1 MLRNRQNLI
10 QIASE
15 IASARGAPPATV
27 AKELLHAEILYCLV
41 QSGAAEH
48 LTFQGGTCLRLV
60 YGGSRYSEDL
70 DFVGGREF
78 DPRILEPFESMLA
91 EQVFSAYGLELSV
104 RSNVDRYTGEAVSV
118 ARWQA
123 RIAVPQVDP
132 SLPQKQV
139 INLEVANVPSHQA
152 ELGQVRPK
160 YAEIS
165 PAFGQIILM
174 VESQNEILADKIV
187 ALGARAYLKHRD
199 VWDIEMLLKG
209 GVRPD
214 LDLVRQKVV
223 DYGLETSAFQ
233 RSLQERAQ
241 ALRTEESQKGY
252 VAEMSRFV
260 DGPVSRML
268 GRTAKAT
275 LEVSARLA
283 QDAALQIESRPV
295 LRSPSSGPSFSGPGM

>member
-1 MLRNRQNLI
+1 MLRTRQNLI
-10 QIASE
+10 QLASE
-15 IASARGAPPATV
+15 IASSRGAPAATV
-27 AKELLHAEILYCLV
+27 AKEMLHTEILYCLV

-78 DPRILEPFESMLA
+78 DPEILRPFEDMLA
-91 EQVFSAYGLELSV
+91 EQVFSAYGLDLSV
-104 RSNVDRYTGEAVSV
+104 KSNVDRYTGEAVSV

-123 RIAVPQVDP
+123 KIAIPQIDP

-152 ELGQVRPK
+152 EMGQVRPK
-160 YAEIS
+160 YTEIS
-165 PAFGQIILM
+165 PAFGQIILL

-187 ALGARAYLKHRD
+187 ALGARTYLKHRD
-199 VWDIEMLLKG
+199 VWDIEMLIKG
-209 GVRPD
+209 GAQID
-214 LDLVRQKVV
+214 LQLVGLKVD
-223 DYGLETSAFQ
+223 DYGIDREVFLASL
-233 RSLQERAQ
+233 RSRAEL
-241 ALRTEESQKGY
+241 LRTDVSQKGY

-268 GRTAKAT
+268 NRVAKAT
-275 LEVSARLA
+275 LEISARLA
-283 QDAALQIESRPV
+283 EDVVSRMQPPRV
-295 LRSPSSGPSFSGPGM
+295 QLRMEMPSPYAPRM